1 MVHNSYALLPLL
13 SLVAGIAATPLY
25 ASPPLH
31 VPLSRRASNRSA
43 PVERF
48 ALHADYLRTK
58 YGWSNATLAKRQ
70 GKTVGMNIID
80 QAQDSSYIGTVSIGT
95 PPQPFKVVLDTGSS
109 DLWVAVNDCF
119 SCGQTPTFDPTQS
132 STLQAVTSSTGSTQE
147 VTIRYGSGSVQGTL
161 AQDTVSMAG
170 FTVNPQTLLL
180 VDRMTSGLLDGD
192 VSGIMGL
199 AFQALASTNAVPFW
213 QALASDG
220 QFASPEISFW
230 LARHLDDEN
239 PPDEQPG
246 GVMTLGGTN
255 STLFTGDVEFVP
267 LTTIGG
273 SPTFWMLE
281 LTGATVQGQ
290 TVSVPTG
297 SAALSAIDTGTTLVG
312 GPSDAVAAIY
322 GAIPGAIPVP
332 SMAGFFQFPC
342 STNVQ
347 VALAFGGKSWPISS
361 ADMNLGRISSNMCVG
376 GIFDLTLGSDVS
388 GGGGNPTW
396 VVGDT
401 FLKNVYTVFRAN
413 PAAVGF
419 AQLSDAAGGSSA
431 QPLSSSSS
439 PSASVSGSSS
449 AVSPSSVISATVS
462 STLSVPSSVNP
473 SRFST
478 IIGPFSSATGTPTNI
493 PGSATVTVGVDPFPS
508 VSGSSSSGSG
518 TPTPGSSNSAALPA
532 HPQTVFTAL
541 AVSLLVSV
549 LSGAALLA

>member
-1 MVHNSYALLPLL
+1 MVHTSYALLPLF
-13 SLVAGIAATPLY
+13 SLVAGIVANPVYVPPALHIPLTRRSNNRN
-25 ASPPLH
+25 AS
-31 VPLSRRASNRSA
+31 
-43 PVERF
+43 VERF
-48 ALHADYLRTK
+48 ASHAEHLRAK
-58 YGWSNATLAKRQ
+58 YGWSNSTLAKRQ
-70 GKTVGMNIID
+70 GKTVGVNIID

-95 PPQPFKVVLDTGSS
+95 PPQSFKVVLDTGSS
-109 DLWVAVNDCF
+109 DLWVAVADCL

-132 STLQAVTSSTGSTQE
+132 SSLQAVTSTTGNTQQ

-170 FTVNPQTLLL
+170 FTVNPQTFLL

-199 AFQALASTNAVPFW
+199 AFEALASTNAVPFW
-213 QALASDG
+213 QALATDG

-239 PPDEQPG
+239 PPDEQNG

-267 LTTIGG
+267 LTTVGG

-281 LTGATVQGQ
+281 MTGATVQGK
-290 TVSVPTG
+290 TVSIPTG
-297 SAALSAIDTGTTLVG
+297 DAALSAIDTGTTLVG
-312 GPSDAVAAIY
+312 GPSDAVKAIY
-322 GAIPGAIPVP
+322 DAIPGSNPVP
-332 SMAGFFQFPC
+332 SMSGFFQYPC
-342 STNVQ
+342 STDVQ
-347 VALAFGGKSWPISS
+347 VSFAFGGKSWPISS
-361 ADMNLGRISSNMCVG
+361 ADMNLGRISSDSCVG

-401 FLKNVYTVFRAN
+401 FLKNVYSVFRAN

-439 PSASVSGSSS
+439 PSGTDSASV
-449 AVSPSSVISATVS
+449 VTPSSVVS
-462 STLSVPSSVNP
+462 PTSIPSTVNP
-473 SRFST
+473 SLFST

-493 PGSATVTVGVDPFPS
+493 PGAATVTEGVDPLPS
-508 VSGSSSSGSG
+508 VSGSSSGSGSSS
-518 TPTPGSSNSAALPA
+518 PSSNSAALVA
-532 HPQTVFTAL
+532 HPQTLFTAL
-541 AVSLLVSV
+541 AVSLLASV
-549 LSGAALLA
+549 FSGVALLA